1 MAPGATTAET
11 PGGRRSGWVA
21 SAIVAAATIVV
32 LVGIALVP
40 FLNPIWVGFGQ
51 ERAGADAWTG
61 WPMATVH
68 EVTNAMLADLVIG
81 PPDFDQVVA
90 GESVLNDREV
100 GHMRDVRTVFL
111 GFALA
116 VAVSVGAIAVAWR
129 VAGGAAVW
137 RGIRFGAVTLIAGVL
152 ALGILAAVAFETLFE
167 IFHRIFFSSG
177 SYTFDPATERLV
189 QLFPMSFWF
198 ETSIALGVVLVTLGV
213 IALILA
219 ERRRRPAGAAAPAPA
234 AARPGL

>member
-1 MAPGATTAET
+1 
-11 PGGRRSGWVA
+11 
-21 SAIVAAATIVV
+21 
-32 LVGIALVP
+32 
-40 FLNPIWVGFGQ
+40 
-51 ERAGADAWTG
+51 
-61 WPMATVH
+61 
-68 EVTNAMLADLVIG
+68 
-81 PPDFDQVVA
+81 
-90 GESVLNDREV
+90 
-100 GHMRDVRTVFL
+100 MRDVRTVFL

-129 VAGGAAVW
+129 VAGGGAVW
-137 RGIRFGAVTLIAGVL
+137 RGVRFGAVTLIAGVL

-213 IALILA
+213 IALVLA